1 MSTYSNI
8 KMGEIFVIY
17 GNPFSRKR
25 CSKNLFQVLCVPYY
39 KRVNFT
45 SKKKKDSSGY
55 MNKIKDSFFLMG
67 RNNSKVN
74 LCNNSNSSHNTNT
87 NMITNI
93 NRLNSIPQKPLQ
105 VSRKKTSVTTDNI
118 HLNEL
123 KQINISRDKTVTP
136 GEITNKNSF
145 KTNLIDNNHH
155 GTPINHIHRNFG
167 TLQSSIDKNFH
178 DKTEDNTNV
187 VNTSNNND
195 FLFSGETGSVM
206 KIDGKDVRTIN
217 KKKISE
223 KEI

>member
-45 SKKKKDSSGY
+45 SKKRKDNTGLS
-55 MNKIKDSFFLMG
+55 KIKDSFFLMG

-87 NMITNI
+87 NIITNI

-118 HLNEL
+118 HLNDL
-123 KQINISRDKTVTP
+123 KQINISKDKSVTP

-145 KTNLIDNNHH
+145 KTNLIDNH

-187 VNTSNNND
+187 VNISNNND

-206 KIDGKDVRTIN
+206 KIDGKEVRTIN
-217 KKKISE
+217 KKK
-223 KEI
+223 

>member
-1 MSTYSNI
+1 
-8 KMGEIFVIY
+8 MGEIFVIY

-25 CSKNLFQVLCVPYY
+25 CSKNLFQVLCVPYF
-39 KRVNFT
+39 KRVNFIL
-45 SKKKKDSSGY
+45 KKRKDNSGL

-74 LCNNSNSSHNTNT
+74 LCNNSSSSHNTNT
-87 NMITNI
+87 NIITNI

-123 KQINISRDKTVTP
+123 KQINISRDKAVTP
-136 GEITNKNSF
+136 GEMTNKNSF
-145 KTNLIDNNHH
+145 KTNLIEINH
-155 GTPINHIHRNFG
+155 GTPNNHHIHRNFG

-195 FLFSGETGSVM
+195 FLISGETGSVIKM
-206 KIDGKDVRTIN
+206 EGKEVKMQNT
-217 KKKISE
+217 KKIIE

>member
-45 SKKKKDSSGY
+45 SKKRKDNTGL
-55 MNKIKDSFFLMG
+55 NKIKDSFFLMG

-87 NMITNI
+87 NIITNI

-118 HLNEL
+118 HLNDL
-123 KQINISRDKTVTP
+123 KQINISKDKSVTP

-145 KTNLIDNNHH
+145 KTNLIDNH

-206 KIDGKDVRTIN
+206 KIDGKEVRTIN
-217 KKKISE
+217 KKK
-223 KEI
+223 